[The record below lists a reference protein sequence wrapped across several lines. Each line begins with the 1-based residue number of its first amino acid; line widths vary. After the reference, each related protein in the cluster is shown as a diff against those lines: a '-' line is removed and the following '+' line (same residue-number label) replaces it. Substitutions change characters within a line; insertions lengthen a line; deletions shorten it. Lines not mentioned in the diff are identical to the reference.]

1 MFKHSKKNLPLN
13 EEGFDENE
21 ENEII
26 EIKSDFDDDKQEDFD
41 DDEEEGDIDEQD
53 ESANKTFI
61 NPTQVENTDCDLI
74 IKCDIC
80 DFQASSRSEFNNHKT
95 KSHNWC
101 SFCFSS
107 FISQERLKKHLKNKH
122 NKQ

>member
-1 MFKHSKKNLPLN
+1 MVQERSPSPSPLN

-21 ENEII
+21 ENKII

-61 NPTQVENTDCDLI
+61 NPTQVENTYCDLI
-74 IKCDIC
+74 IK
-80 DFQASSRSEFNNHKT
+80 
-95 KSHNWC
+95 
-101 SFCFSS
+101 
-107 FISQERLKKHLKNKH
+107 
-122 NKQ
+122 